1 MQQPEMGRMQSRLD
15 FLGLGADEQHR
26 LQRQARAVDAAIGK
40 ALDPLYAK
48 LRAVPELSRM
58 FGSDHAMNS
67 ARKRQHDHWRRI
79 LKATFDQD
87 YCQSVLRIGEVHATI
102 GLEPSWYIG
111 AYGIVLDAVLQQ
123 LIENRS
129 TWTKHSRAE
138 LGRDISVVMRAALL
152 DIDVSTTAYLNR
164 LAEERA
170 KIEQQQQRDFAMIAS
185 ALDKL
190 AKGDL
195 SVRLDP
201 KLNEQTRFNQTIE
214 QLEQII
220 SGVRRATQMIDG
232 GSSEIAAAADDLARR
247 TEQQAASLEQ
257 TSASLDQLTSTVRES
272 ANRAKEAEAM
282 ASHARDVAERSSG
295 IADETRTAMA
305 QVSESAQEMGQI
317 IGVINEIA
325 FQTNL
330 LALNA
335 GVEAA
340 RAGESGRGFAVV
352 AAEVR
357 ALAQRSS
364 EAVSTIQQL
373 IDRSAQQTQRGADL
387 VGSTH
392 EVLTE
397 VVDLFRTISGL
408 MIEMATTAR
417 HQAGS
422 ISEINQAVRQLDL
435 MTQQNAAM
443 VEETNATTST
453 LKGEANTLSQLVNKF
468 GSETTPFR
476 AVVLPHESKRRY
488 M

>member
-1 MQQPEMGRMQSRLD
+1 MQQPEMDRMQTRLD
-15 FLGLGADEQHR
+15 FLGLDAKAQER
-26 LQRQARAVDAAIGK
+26 LQRQERAVDAAIGK
-40 ALDPLYAK
+40 ALERFYTK
-48 LRAVPELSRM
+48 LRTVPELQQM
-58 FGSDHAMNS
+58 FGREEVMQS

-79 LKATFDQD
+79 LKATFDAE
-87 YCQSVLRIGEVHATI
+87 YCQSVLRIGEVHANI

-111 AYGIVLDAVLQQ
+111 AYGIVLDSVLQQ
-123 LIENRS
+123 LIEERR
-129 TWTKHSRAE
+129 TWTKGARGE

-164 LAEERA
+164 LAEERT
-170 KIEQQQQRDFAMIAS
+170 KIEQQQRRDFEMIAS
-185 ALDKL
+185 ALDRL
-190 AKGDL
+190 AGGDL

-201 KLNEQTRFNQTIE
+201 RLDERTRFNQTVE

-257 TSASLDQLTSTVRES
+257 TAASLDQLTSTVRES

-295 IADETRTAMA
+295 IADDTRTAMA

-364 EAVSTIQQL
+364 EAVSTIQRL

-417 HQAGS
+417 HQAAS

-443 VEETNATTST
+443 VEQTNATTAS
-453 LKGEANTLSQLVNKF
+453 LKGEAGTLSRMISRFDSGEPLRR
-468 GSETTPFR
+468 R
-476 AVVLPHESKRRY
+476 AY
-488 M
+488 GT